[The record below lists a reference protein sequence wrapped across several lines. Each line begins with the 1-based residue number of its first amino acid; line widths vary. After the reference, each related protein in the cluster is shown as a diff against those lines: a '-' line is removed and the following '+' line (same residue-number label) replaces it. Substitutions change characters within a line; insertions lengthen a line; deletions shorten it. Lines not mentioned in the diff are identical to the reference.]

1 MSTKREYTIKL
12 KGLLNWEVTEVSN
25 TFEHLEEM
33 SSELSEHEMKWLINK
48 LKDLKLSV
56 EYQKIKNA
64 INDKF
69 PFETDVNENEMN
81 LDYWKNPYTL
91 KRNGEI
97 TENISS
103 GLTLVK

>member
-1 MSTKREYTIKL
+1 MSTKREYTRKL